1 MKILAS
7 ISAILLLSLPT
18 MRAGESASAS
28 LAKSVVEAD
37 FSPYQKGHLEFDSLF
52 GLFCSVTGSPVG
64 HPAFNYELNAFRFGY
79 MLTDIK
85 YSGFF
90 RGNYEL
96 LLEASGGPV
105 TQGPGS
111 YLVGGQFQ
119 WRYNFIQCASQRIVP
134 YGQFGFGG
142 AYSDA
147 HANQKQ
153 VELGS
158 AGEFNETVSIGAHIF
173 LTKRLA
179 IDAEAG
185 FRHLSNAGLTS
196 RNTGVNTLGGLLGLS
211 YFF

>member
-1 MKILAS
+1 MKLIAS
-7 ISAILLLSLPT
+7 VSALLVVLLSAVY
-18 MRAGESASAS
+18 AGESPDAAMS
-28 LAKSVVEAD
+28 KSVVEMD
-37 FSPYQKGHLEFDSLF
+37 FSPYQKGHFEFDSLF
-52 GLFCSVTGSPVG
+52 GLFCSVTGSPDA
-64 HPAFNYELNAFRFGY
+64 HPAFNYELNDIRFGY
-79 MLTDIK
+79 MLTNIK

-111 YLVGGQFQ
+111 YLVGGAFQ
-119 WRYNFIQCASQRIVP
+119 WRYNFIQNPSQRIVP

-147 HANQKQ
+147 HANHKQ

-158 AGEFNETVSIGAHIF
+158 AGEFNEQVSIGSHF
-173 LTKRLA
+173 FVTKRLA
-179 IDAEAG
+179 IDAELG

-196 RNTGVNTLGGLLGLS
+196 RNTGVNTLGGLLGVS
-211 YFF
+211 YFY